1 MFHLTTHSTDYPT
14 ASEDNCV
21 KPFTLT
27 VQPVLVRDSAVRM
40 LRNAII
46 TGEIKSGTRLIERE
60 LCEALGVSRGSVRE
74 VIRQLEAE
82 RLITVEPR
90 KGPIVASLSAKQIS
104 DIYDIR
110 MMLEAHVAQCFTKV
124 ATDSQME
131 RLQEIYEKLRKA
143 QRAHDRVN
151 MLILIGDFNDYM
163 ADVIDNEAIRDTL
176 KFLNARI
183 ASLRATAIEAPGR
196 IEASRG
202 QVDDIFNA
210 IAARKPKLALKAMET
225 YVRSARDAALTQV
238 ASSEGRAPPPSK
250 NWTAALSKSETR

>member
-1 MFHLTTHSTDYPT
+1 
-14 ASEDNCV
+14 V
-21 KPFTLT
+21 KPFSLT

-110 MMLEAHVAQCFTKV
+110 MMLEAHVAQCFAKT
-124 ATDSQME
+124 ATPAQIKA
-131 RLQEIYEKLRKA
+131 LGEIYERLRKA
-143 QRAHDRVN
+143 IRAHDRINV
-151 MLILIGDFNDYM
+151 LILIGDFTDYM
-163 ADVIDNEAIRDTL
+163 TEVVDNEAIRDTL
-176 KFLNARI
+176 QVLNARI

-196 IEASRG
+196 LDASR
-202 QVDDIFNA
+202 VELDDLFNA
-210 IAARKPKLALKAMET
+210 IVARKPKMAMKAMET
-225 YVRSARDAALTQV
+225 YVRAARDAALTRV
-238 ASSEGRAPPPSK
+238 ASSETRAAAPGKS
-250 NWTAALSKSETR
+250 WTAPFPKTATR